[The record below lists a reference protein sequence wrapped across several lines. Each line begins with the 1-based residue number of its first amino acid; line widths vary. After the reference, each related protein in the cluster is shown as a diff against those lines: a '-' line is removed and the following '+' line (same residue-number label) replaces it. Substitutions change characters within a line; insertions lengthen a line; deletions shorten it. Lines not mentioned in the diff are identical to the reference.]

1 MNILVE
7 NNETLEYLTE
17 TGQWTKNPLKGRQF
31 TATTIAFEAAKH
43 EPIGRFTVVCH
54 IPQTNQFINL
64 DHGRG
69 KGHEAVSSE

>member
-7 NNETLEYLTE
+7 NSETLEYLTE
-17 TGQWTKNPLKGRQF
+17 AGQWTKNPREGKSFLAK
-31 TATTIAFEAAKH
+31 AIAFKAAKE
-43 EPIGRFTVVCH
+43 EPIGRFNIVWH

-69 KGHEAVSSE
+69 KGVDVASDG